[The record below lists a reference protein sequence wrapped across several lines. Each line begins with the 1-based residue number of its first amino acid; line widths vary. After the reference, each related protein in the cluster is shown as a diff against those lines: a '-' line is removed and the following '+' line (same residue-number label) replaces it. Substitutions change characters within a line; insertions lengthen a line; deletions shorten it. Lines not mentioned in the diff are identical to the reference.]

1 MALAELNAVV
11 RVTVYAAVVLSA
23 AVTVYTT
30 ALVKLF
36 VVVPL
41 VWSVAPTFT
50 LAPEVVNVAIK
61 AVLFVPIGMATDIVF
76 AVSSIV
82 PATPASEYAAMALA
96 ELGAVES
103 LLPQPAT
110 KAMRSTTRNHIFEY
124 PLYLFIT
131 VPS

>member
-1 MALAELNAVV
+1 
-11 RVTVYAAVVLSA
+11 
-23 AVTVYTT
+23 VYTT

-41 VWSVAPTFT
+41 VWSVVPTFT
-50 LAPEVVNVAIK
+50 LAPEVVKVAIK
-61 AVLFVPIGMATDIVF
+61 AVLFVPIGIATDIVF

-82 PATPASEYAAMALA
+82 PATPASEYAVMALA
-96 ELGAVES
+96 ELGAAEL

-110 KAMRSTTRNHIFEY
+110 KATRSTTRNHLFEY
-124 PLYLFIT
+124 PLHLFIA